1 MNKNAFTQM
10 WNQRYSEQP
19 YAYGTAPNTFIKAFL
34 DTQKPGK
41 ILFAAEGEGRN
52 AVYAAQQGWE
62 VEAFDLSASG
72 RDKALALAKQNGCE
86 ITYTVSDALSYQGG
100 PYDAAAFCYFHTPEQ
115 VEDCY
120 HHLVDLLHPEGL
132 VVFEGFS
139 VKNIGMGSG
148 GPQKE
153 DMCFT
158 VERVFDLFKDLQS
171 VEVWEEKVVLDE
183 GKFHQGEAWVIRAQG
198 VK

>member
-10 WNQRYSEQP
+10 WNQRYSKQP
-19 YAYGTAPNTFIKAFL
+19 YAYGTAPNTFVKACL

-52 AVYAAQQGWE
+52 AVYAAQLGWE

-72 RDKALALAKQNGCE
+72 RDKALALAKKSGCE
-86 ITYTVSDALSYQGG
+86 IIYTVSDALSYLGG
-100 PYDAAAFCYFHTPEQ
+100 PYNALAFCYFHTPEK

-120 HHLVDLLHPEGL
+120 KHLVDMLQPEGS

-158 VERVFDLFKDLQS
+158 IEGVFDLFKDLQS
-171 VEVWEEKVVLDE
+171 IEVWEEKVVLDE
-183 GKFHQGEAWVIRAQG
+183 GVFHQGEAWVIRAQG